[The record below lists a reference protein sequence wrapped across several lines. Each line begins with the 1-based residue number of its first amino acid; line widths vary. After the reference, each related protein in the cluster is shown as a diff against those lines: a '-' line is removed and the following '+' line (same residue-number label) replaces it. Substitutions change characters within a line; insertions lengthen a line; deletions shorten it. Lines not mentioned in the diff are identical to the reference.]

1 MTNDIIGAGNGWIP
15 GELYKSIE
23 ASVPIVCVDVLL
35 SPCDAPQQ
43 IGLIQRATY
52 DDGVGWCLIGGRVLR
67 DEPLANAVDRHVM
80 ATLGDSIRVVRSS
93 MRLGAVIEYFSK
105 PGLGDFH
112 DPRKHAVALTYA
124 AACDLIG
131 ESDIKGE
138 AIDFRWFSID
148 ELPDIDFGFGQGEA
162 VARVL
167 KSEGRL

>member
-1 MTNDIIGAGNGWIP
+1 VTNDIIGAGNGWIP
-15 GELYKSIE
+15 NELYKSIE

-35 SPCDAPQQ
+35 SPYDNPKQ
-43 IGLIQRATY
+43 IGLIHRTTY
-52 DDGVGWCLIGGRVLR
+52 DDGFGWCLIGGRVLR
-67 DEPLANAVDRHVM
+67 DESLADAVDRHVL

-93 MRLGAVIEYFSK
+93 MHLGAVIEYFSK

-124 AACDLIG
+124 AKCEFHG
-131 ESDIKGE
+131 EPEVHGE

-148 ELPDIDFGFGQGEA
+148 DLPDIDFGFGQGEA

>member
-35 SPCDAPQQ
+35 SPCGSPKQ
-43 IGLIQRATY
+43 IGLIQRTTY
-52 DDGVGWCLIGGRVLR
+52 DDGFGWCLIGGRVLR
-67 DEPLANAVDRHVM
+67 DESLSDAVNRHVL
-80 ATLGDSIRVVRSS
+80 ATLGESIKVVRSS

-105 PGLGDFH
+105 PELGDFH
-112 DPRKHAVALTYA
+112 DPRKHAVALTYS
-124 AACDLIG
+124 AACDLNG
-131 ESDIKGE
+131 EPEIRGE
-138 AIDFRWFSID
+138 AVDFHWFSID
-148 ELPDIDFGFGQGEA
+148 DLPDIDFGFGQGEA